1 MTETMQEVV
10 CLVKIRITEWV
21 ERLEMVKDLL
31 KEKDNFKKNTKG
43 TKFRHKN
50 AIMPQLIEAV
60 ELAIDYIQSA
70 PMVKPAM
77 KMEKV
82 LEEFLK
88 ELGGLD

>member
-1 MTETMQEVV
+1 MIEKTMEVV

-21 ERLEMVKDLL
+21 ERLEIVKELL
-31 KEKDNFKKNTKG
+31 KQKDNFKKNTKG
-43 TKFRHKN
+43 TTFRHKN

>member
-1 MTETMQEVV
+1 MTEMKGVV
-10 CLVKIRITEWV
+10 CLVKIRMTEWI

-31 KEKDNFKKNTKG
+31 KEKDNFKKNTSG
-43 TKFRHKN
+43 GKFMHKN
-50 AIMPQLIEAV
+50 AVMPHLIDAV
-60 ELAIDYIQSA
+60 QLAIDYIQSQ